1 MEEKK
6 KFGFDISSFTLHV
19 LAMFFMLLDHMW
31 ATITPGRDWMTF
43 LGRIAFP
50 IFAFM
55 VAEGYRRTKDFKKY
69 ALRML
74 IFALISEVPFD
85 LMYNGTVIYPFH
97 QNVMWTFLIA
107 LIAMRL
113 MDKVKGESADNEK
126 PESSK
131 GKPVIKVLGCVG
143 ITVLSVALG
152 FATFVDYYGTGVFT
166 VLVFYFFSGR
176 KWWDYIGQFL
186 CIFYIN
192 YELLAGRTYFINI
205 FGNEVEVI
213 QQAFAI
219 LSLIF
224 IWLYKG
230 RQGYHSKWFQYFC
243 YAFYP
248 GHIVVLLL
256 LSLI

>member
-1 MEEKK
+1 METKK
-6 KFGFDISSFTLHV
+6 RFGFNISSFTLHI
-19 LAMFFMLLDHMW
+19 LAMAFMLLDHMW

-55 VAEGYRRTKDFKKY
+55 IVEGYYHTSDFKKY
-69 ALRML
+69 IRRML

-107 LIAMRL
+107 LIAMKL
-113 MDKVKGESADNEK
+113 MDRVKDRAKE
-126 PESSK
+126 K
-131 GKPVIKVLGCVG
+131 GKMVSAVFGCAL
-143 ITVLSVALG
+143 ISILAIILG
-152 FATFVDYYGTGVFT
+152 FAGFVDYYGTGVAT
-166 VLVFYFFSGR
+166 VLVFYFFRGR
-176 KWWDYIGQFL
+176 KWWNYLGQFL

-219 LSLIF
+219 FSLIF

-230 RQGYHSKWFQYFC
+230 RQGYHSKWFKYFC

-256 LSLI
+256 LSLV

>member
-1 MEEKK
+1 MEKK
-6 KFGFDISSFTLHV
+6 KFGFDISSFTLHI
-19 LAMFFMLLDHMW
+19 LAMAFMLLDHMW

-55 VAEGYRRTKDFKKY
+55 IVEGYYHTRDFKKY
-69 ALRML
+69 VRRML
-74 IFALISEVPFD
+74 IFALISEIPFD

-107 LIAMRL
+107 LIAMKL
-113 MDKVKGESADNEK
+113 MDRVKDRAKE
-126 PESSK
+126 K
-131 GKPVIKVLGCVG
+131 GKIVSVVFGCAL
-143 ITVLSVALG
+143 ISILAIILG
-152 FATFVDYYGTGVFT
+152 FAGFVDYYGTGVAT
-166 VLVFYFFSGR
+166 VLVFYFFRGR
-176 KWWDYIGQFL
+176 KWWCFLGQFL

-192 YELLAGRTYFINI
+192 YELLAGRTYFINV

-230 RQGYHSKWFQYFC
+230 RQGYHSKWFKYFC

>member
-6 KFGFDISSFTLHV
+6 LGLNISSAGLHIF
-19 LAMFFMLLDHMW
+19 AMTFMLFDHMW

-55 VAEGYRRTKDFKKY
+55 IVEGYYHTKDFKKY
-69 ALRML
+69 VFRML
-74 IFALISEVPFD
+74 IFAIISEVPFD
-85 LMYNGTVIYPFH
+85 MMYQGIPVYPFH

-107 LIAMRL
+107 LIAMKL
-113 MDKVKGESADNEK
+113 MDKTKDRAKEKGNKALT
-126 PESSK
+126 
-131 GKPVIKVLGCVG
+131 VLGCAL
-143 ITVLSVALG
+143 ISILAIILG
-152 FATFVDYYGTGVFT
+152 FAGFVDYYGTGVAT
-166 VLVFYFFSGR
+166 VLIFYFFRGR
-176 KWWDYIGQFL
+176 KWWCYLGQFL
-186 CIFYIN
+186 GIFYIN
-192 YELLAGRTYFINI
+192 FELLAGRTYWINI

-219 LSLIF
+219 LSLLF

-248 GHIVVLLL
+248 GHIIVLLI
-256 LSLI
+256 LSVI